1 MTDRQINI
9 FRDKQA
15 LADAAAT
22 QIVHTFRTAM
32 QERGYF
38 NIALAGGST
47 PRLLYERLAQTPRTM
62 ELDWNRVNVF
72 WSDERAVPLEHD
84 DSNYRMVREALQH
97 LLIPKA
103 NVHPMYGNSA
113 DLDAAARSYER
124 VIKSA
129 VPGNPPRFDVVL
141 LGMGPDG
148 HAASLFPHSPA
159 LQAGGL
165 VTATPEAPLEPHVQ
179 RLTFTFR
186 LINAAAEVLV
196 LVAGD
201 DKAEMVHRVLEGER
215 DPQTLPVQGVAPENG
230 TLFWMLDQGAARD
243 LSQRKGG
250 S

>member
-1 MTDRQINI
+1 MADRQIKI
-9 FRDKQA
+9 FSDKQA

-22 QIVHTFRTAM
+22 QIVHSFRTAM

-62 ELDWNRVNVF
+62 EINWNRVNVF
-72 WSDERAVPLEHD
+72 WSDERAVPLDHD
-84 DSNYRMVREALQH
+84 DSNYRMAREALQH
-97 LLIPKA
+97 LPIPKA
-103 NVHPMYGNSA
+103 NTHPMYGNSV

-124 VIKSA
+124 VIQSA
-129 VPGNPPRFDVVL
+129 VPGSPPRFDVVL

-148 HAASLFPHSPA
+148 HTASLFPHSPA

-165 VTATPEAPLEPHVQ
+165 VAATPEAPLEPHVR

-186 LINAAAEVLV
+186 LINAAAEVLI

-201 DKAEMVHRVLEGER
+201 DKAEMVQQVLEGER
-215 DPQTLPVQGVAPENG
+215 DPQSLPVQGVAPENG
-230 TLFWMLDQGAARD
+230 TLVWMLDQGASKQLKRW
-243 LSQRKGG
+243 
-250 S
+250 